1 MMESAPQNPASQ
13 AQKCNIHFFFYF
25 WLLSVFAKAAVLDE
39 HSGVML
45 TRLDTRASLFIY
57 PPRCASVEQNVHVL
71 HFIYPDF
78 PKKTK
83 PNVFRSATCFRAFG
97 DRDNHSDTVD

>member
-1 MMESAPQNPASQ
+1 M
-13 AQKCNIHFFFYF
+13 
-25 WLLSVFAKAAVLDE
+25 FAKAAVLDE

-78 PKKTK
+78 PKTLNRTSSGVRLVSG
-83 PNVFRSATCFRAFG
+83 PLEIETIIQIQ
-97 DRDNHSDTVD
+97 